1 MMKKIWDKRGCHWY
15 SKKELGKLHWNK
27 RHPDY
32 LRDKLNEKGM
42 KRLNKL
48 KPQPDV
54 ELYLRVASRVWIL
67 SRVILL
73 PWRWKLSLISP
84 SSKGGAKEVL
94 RWQLMAEERYGKV
107 RHMVLQSDFQ
117 RGKDLRRV

>member
-1 MMKKIWDKRGCHWY
+1 MHWY
-15 SKKELGKLHWNK
+15 SKKDLGKLYWNK

-32 LRDKLNEKGM
+32 LRDRLNEKGM
-42 KRLNKL
+42 KKLNKL
-48 KPQPDV
+48 KSQPDI

-94 RWQLMAEERYGKV
+94 RWQLIAEERYGKV
-107 RHMVLQSDFQ
+107 RHMVLQSNSQ
-117 RGKDLRRV
+117 RNKDLKRI